1 MRGGNGILERRKK
14 VFGNRASRQY
24 SARYKY
30 VKIVQYVRNCTFTIF
45 LLLFDV
51 PPPLTNHSNEFP
63 KYWFKKLW
71 GGGGGDENSVS
82 KIALFKRILR
92 PLSSQIGVL
101 FASSIA
107 SIPCL
112 STHHTRPD
120 PQIIRFCSVEFSSAS
135 FLREIFTLDSFR
147 LSRKTLQSLSNLT
160 IFYLRN
166 WCQQQ
171 PSLMKIYFWL
181 IRKNR

>member
-1 MRGGNGILERRKK
+1 MFSAWLHVRRNSKSFLK
-14 VFGNRASRQY
+14 SPGSELSENMVHVSGLLIFTRLDFREQWTVWFASL
-24 SARYKY
+24 
-30 VKIVQYVRNCTFTIF
+30 NCTFLKDF
-45 LLLFDV
+45 SSLYV
-51 PPPLTNHSNEFP
+51 
-63 KYWFKKLW
+63 Y
-71 GGGGGDENSVS
+71 
-82 KIALFKRILR
+82 
-92 PLSSQIGVL
+92 SQIGVL

-147 LSRKTLQSLSNLT
+147 LSRKTLQSLSNST

-166 WCQQQ
+166 WCQQ
-171 PSLMKIYFWL
+171 PS
-181 IRKNR
+181 RKSWRFIFD

>member
-1 MRGGNGILERRKK
+1 M
-14 VFGNRASRQY
+14 
-24 SARYKY
+24 
-30 VKIVQYVRNCTFTIF
+30 QYVRNCTFTIF

-63 KYWFKKLW
+63 KYGFKKLW
-71 GGGGGDENSVS
+71 GGGGDENSVS

-107 SIPCL
+107 SIPSCL

-147 LSRKTLQSLSNLT
+147 LSRKTLQSLSNST
-160 IFYLRN
+160 IFYFKN
-166 WCQQQ
+166 WCQQ
-171 PSLMKIYFWL
+171 PSQVMKIYFWL

>member
-1 MRGGNGILERRKK
+1 M
-14 VFGNRASRQY
+14 
-24 SARYKY
+24 
-30 VKIVQYVRNCTFTIF
+30 QYVRNCTFTIF

-135 FLREIFTLDSFR
+135 FV
-147 LSRKTLQSLSNLT
+147 LT
-160 IFYLRN
+160 RNFHPWQFQIEPKNASILVKLNHFLPQKLMPTAAKSHEDLFLTNQEKPLKFYL
-166 WCQQQ
+166 
-171 PSLMKIYFWL
+171 
-181 IRKNR
+181 